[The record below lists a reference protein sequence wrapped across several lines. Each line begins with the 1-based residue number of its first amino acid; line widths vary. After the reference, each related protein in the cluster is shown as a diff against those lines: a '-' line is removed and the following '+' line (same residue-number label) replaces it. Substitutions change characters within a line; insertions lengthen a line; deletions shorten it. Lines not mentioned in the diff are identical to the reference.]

1 MKLIILQE
9 KLKQGIKTVEKISA
23 KSLSLPILNNIL
35 IKTKKNFLN
44 LVSTNLEI
52 GINWW
57 SLAETEK
64 EGEIVIPTQIFSNF
78 INLLP
83 NKKVFLE
90 KKDLSLDVKCENYKT
105 VLKGFKAEEFPII
118 PQITEGEFIL
128 VNSQLFCQNLN
139 QVVNIP
145 ISSTTKPEISG
156 IYFEFQKDLI
166 KMVATDS
173 FRLGEKTFELK
184 TPSALSKTYS
194 LILPQRTAKEIIN
207 IFGERQGT
215 LKIYFSSNQVL
226 FELPMIE
233 TNHPEIQ
240 LISRLIDGEYP
251 NYEAI
256 IPKKYETQVIFQ
268 KEELINQIKSAS
280 LFSGKINEI
289 KLKVD
294 SKNKKVEIFGQSPD
308 LGEYCGSLTG
318 NIKGKD
324 VEVSFN
330 HRFFL
335 DGLLNI
341 KSPEVIF
348 EINNKEEPGVLKPI
362 GDANYIYVVM
372 PIKAT

>member
-1 MKLIILQE
+1 MKLVILQE
-9 KLKQGIKTVEKISA
+9 KLKEGIKIVEKIST

-57 SLAETEK
+57 SLVKTEK
-64 EGEIVIPTQIFSNF
+64 EGEITVPCQIFSNF

-83 NKKVFLE
+83 NKTVILE
-90 KKDLSLDVKCENYKT
+90 KKDSNLDIKCENYKT
-105 VLKGFKAEEFPII
+105 VLKGFKAEDFPII
-118 PQITEGEFIL
+118 PQITEGEYVL

-166 KMVATDS
+166 KIVATDS

-184 TPSALSKTYS
+184 TPAVLSKEYS

-207 IFGERQGT
+207 IFSEKEGDI
-215 LKIYFSSNQVL
+215 KIYFSSNQVL
-226 FELPMIE
+226 FELPMTE
-233 TNHPEIQ
+233 TNHPQIQ

-268 KEELINQIKSAS
+268 RDTLISQIKSAS

-294 SKNKKVEIFGQSPD
+294 SKNQKIEVFGQSQD
-308 LGEYCGSLTG
+308 IGEYCGSLTG
-318 NIKGKD
+318 NIKGKS

-341 KSPEVIF
+341 KSPEVVF
-348 EINNKEEPGVLKPI
+348 EITNKEEPGVLKPT
-362 GDANYIYVVM
+362 GDQNFIYVVM
-372 PIKAT
+372 PIKAI